1 MSLLEVRGLDAG
13 YGDFQALFG
22 IDADVAEGETLAMI
36 GANGAGKT
44 TFLRVLAGQV
54 PQRAGSIT
62 FDGADI
68 GRVRAHRRVGLGIA
82 LVPEGRKLFGSLT
95 VRENLMIGAHSP
107 APGHWNLDTVLDVFP
122 LVRPLLS
129 RPSGVLS
136 GGEQQ
141 AVAIGRALMS
151 NPRLILLDEVSLGLA
166 PVVVKSLYAALP
178 AVARGGATVLLVEQD
193 IGQAMSVADR
203 VMCMLEGRISLEG
216 RPEHLERS
224 DITAAYF
231 GLPAAAGPV
240 GSA

>member
-1 MSLLEVRGLDAG
+1 MTLLEVRGLDAG

-22 IDADVAEGETLAMI
+22 IDVDVAEGETLAMI

-54 PQRAGSIT
+54 PTRSGSIV

-68 GRVRAHRRVGLGIA
+68 AHVKAHRRVGLGIA

-95 VRENLMIGAHSP
+95 VRENLLIGAHS
-107 APGHWNLDTVLDVFP
+107 GRTGRWNLDTVLDVFP
-122 LVRPLLS
+122 LIRPLLD
-129 RPSGVLS
+129 RPSHVLS

-151 NPRLILLDEVSLGLA
+151 NPRLVLLDEVSLGLA
-166 PVVVKSLYAALP
+166 PVVVKSLYEALP
-178 AVARGGATVLLVEQD
+178 ALSEGGATVLLVEQD
-193 IGQAMSVADR
+193 IGQALEVASR
-203 VMCMLEGRISLEG
+203 VVCLLEGRVSLEG
-216 RPEHLERS
+216 RPADLARS

-231 GLPAAAGPV
+231 GLPAGAGAE
-240 GSA
+240 GSG